1 LFGHQEGRN
10 NIRYPFTWISPSQ
23 NFHQLKNI
31 FLRILAVLSRYISSG
46 YGFQRLSANERQVIN
61 ALLGGETVSD
71 IAMRMQ
77 TNYSNVCYYRQ
88 KAIFK
93 IGLKNRNDIAWIMN
107 RKFL

>member
-1 LFGHQEGRN
+1 M
-10 NIRYPFTWISPSQ
+10 
-23 NFHQLKNI
+23 
-31 FLRILAVLSRYISSG
+31 
-46 YGFQRLSANERQVIN
+46 IN

-71 IAMRMQ
+71 IAMRMR